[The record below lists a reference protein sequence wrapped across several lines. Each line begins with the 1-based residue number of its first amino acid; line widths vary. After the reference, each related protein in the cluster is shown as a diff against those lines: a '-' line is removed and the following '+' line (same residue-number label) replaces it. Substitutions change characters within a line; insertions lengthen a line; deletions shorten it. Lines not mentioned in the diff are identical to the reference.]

1 MENDEY
7 LPINRNIKTGEYY
20 VLIDG
25 VKKILPPEINVYEK
39 NGENYH
45 YDAALEHSDIKCSK
59 DNVNK
64 RGNVWFVSSIELTLN
79 EVMRSKGVPADV
91 EENNN
96 SFNRGGKKSKKYRKR
111 RIRKTRKNV
120 KKLLYKKR

>member
-45 YDAALEHSDIKCSK
+45 YDEALKNSDIKCSK

-64 RGNVWFVSSIELTLN
+64 RGNVWFVSSIELMLN

>member
-1 MENDEY
+1 MK
-7 LPINRNIKTGEYY
+7 IFR
-20 VLIDG
+20 

-39 NGENYH
+39 IGENYNKE
-45 YDAALEHSDIKCSK
+45 AALEHSDIKCFN

-64 RGNVWFVSSIELTLN
+64 RKIVWFVSSIELMLN
-79 EVMRSKGVPADV
+79 EVMRSKRVPSDP
-91 EENNN
+91 EKIIN
-96 SFNRGGKKSKKYRKR
+96 SFLRGGKKSKKYRKR

>member
-7 LPINRNIKTGEYY
+7 LPINRNKKTGEYY

-45 YDAALEHSDIKCSK
+45 YDAALKNSDIKCSK
-59 DNVNK
+59 FNK
-64 RGNVWFVSSIELTLN
+64 RKIVWFVSSIELMLN

-91 EENNN
+91 EENIN
-96 SFNRGGKKSKKYRKR
+96 SFHHGGKKSKKYRKR